1 MRFYVLAALASLVLA
16 AMSPTL
22 AQAAAGPSV
31 RDVVEFTS
39 IVLPHAHDLEAM
51 RQQTSPDG
59 TRAFIVTRRANVEAD
74 INHYEI
80 VVLNLAALR
89 LTERRPALPEVV
101 YAFDAA
107 ADNSAA
113 DPALAQVEWSDDR
126 TLVFR
131 AKIKDE
137 AFQVYQL
144 DLPTRRV
151 LQLTNSATPIVSF
164 AVSRDMKRLVYAAQV
179 ANHPLKDGTKS
190 IVVGNQSFWSV
201 MFGQQSLSLQA
212 RMYRFYVQDVGTG
225 QPPRPLGQP
234 FFEANSASPVVSI
247 SPDGRWA
254 VLPKYERDRTL
265 AWSRQYPALAERVKG
280 SGPGLRRD
288 PLGYFSGTTA
298 FTVRRMVAWRLDDA
312 REQSIVDAP
321 DDSEMAGGQFRRDR
335 VWLRSGESLVL
346 AGTYLPIEA
355 GIQPSLASHVIEY
368 WPESGHWRVVAKLNG
383 RLQSAVG
390 VGDRLEIV
398 DGDRQRQFQL
408 AEIGG
413 WKEVAPVPLAIK
425 APWRLDIREG
435 LNEPPDAVAIGP
447 KGETVRLTTL
457 NPQFDSKTWG
467 SMTNYSWRDAK
478 GRTWRGGLMLPNE
491 TALGKRLPLVI
502 QSYGYYPENFF
513 LEGPNSAVRGG
524 KSAFPGRAF
533 VREGVLVLAMSMSPS
548 GYAGKD
554 SIEQLRLFNEG
565 VRGAVDTLVKEGRVD
580 PARVGI
586 IGWSTTGEK
595 VLNLVT
601 FSDLPVRAATIADGD
616 ANTVFSYT
624 LTYGRSDSTW
634 AHKEVLNHGMLG
646 LATQARWVDADPSLN
661 TACVKTALRIET
673 YGRLVKNN
681 WDIYAL
687 LRRQYKPVEM
697 VVIPGGAHVLSTPSE
712 RMVSLQGNID
722 WFNFWLK
729 GEQRGTPVLAN
740 ETDASLKHQY
750 EAWQQ
755 MAELKKADDSRPRC
769 TLKTLG

>member
-1 MRFYVLAALASLVLA
+1 MRFYVLAALASVVLA
-16 AMSPTL
+16 ALSP
-22 AQAAAGPSV
+22 AVSQAADGPSV

-51 RQQTSPDG
+51 RRQTSPDG
-59 TRAFIVTRRANVEAD
+59 TRAFIVTRRANVD
-74 INHYEI
+74 TDTNRYEI
-80 VVLNLAALR
+80 VMLSLSARRLA
-89 LTERRPALPEVV
+89 ERRPAMPEVV

-107 ADNSAA
+107 VDNSAA

-131 AKIKDE
+131 AKIRDDI
-137 AFQVYQL
+137 FQVYQL
-144 DLPTRRV
+144 DLPTRKV
-151 LQLTNSATPIVSF
+151 VQLTNSATPIVSF
-164 AVSRDMKRLVYAAQV
+164 AVSHDMKRLVYASQV
-179 ANHPLKDGTKS
+179 PNPPMHEGAKS

-212 RMYRFYVQDVGTG
+212 RKYCFYVQDVGTG
-225 QPPRPLGQP
+225 QEPRALGQP

-247 SPDGRWA
+247 SPDGQWA

-265 AWSRQYPALAERVKG
+265 AWSRQYPALAELVKE
-280 SGPGLRRD
+280 SGPALRRD

-312 REQSIVDAP
+312 REQTIVDAP
-321 DDSEMAGGQFRRDR
+321 DGSEMAGGQFRRDR
-335 VWLRSGESLVL
+335 VWLRSGKSLVL
-346 AGTYLPIEA
+346 AGTYLPIQA
-355 GIQPSLASHVIEY
+355 GSKSSLAAHVIEY
-368 WPESGHWRVVAKLNG
+368 WPEVDRWRVIARLDG
-383 RLQSAVG
+383 RLQSAAL

-398 DGDRQRQFQL
+398 DGSKLRQF
-408 AEIGG
+408 ERKEGGG
-413 WKEVAPVPLAIK
+413 WDEVAPVALATNG
-425 APWRLDIREG
+425 PWRLDIRES

-447 KGETVRLTTL
+447 ENATVRLTTL
-457 NPQFDSKTWG
+457 NPQYDSKTWG
-467 SMTNYSWRDAK
+467 SMANYSWRDAK
-478 GRTWRGGLMLPNE
+478 GRTWRGGLMVPSD
-491 TALGKRLPLVI
+491 AAAARRLPLVI
-502 QSYGYYPENFF
+502 QSYGFYPENFF

-533 VREGVLVLAMSMSPS
+533 VKEGVLVLAMSMSPS
-548 GYAGKD
+548 GYVGKD
-554 SIEQLRLFNEG
+554 SVEQLRLFNEG

-601 FSDLPVRAATIADGD
+601 FSDLPIRAATVADGD
-616 ANTVFSYT
+616 ANTVFSYA

-646 LATQARWVDADPSLN
+646 LANQAKWVDADPSLN

-712 RMVSLQGNID
+712 RMISLQGNID
-722 WFNFWLK
+722 WFKFWLK
-729 GEQRGTPVLAN
+729 GEQRATPLLAT
-740 ETDASLKHQY
+740 ETEESLKAQY
-750 EAWQQ
+750 DAWRQ
-755 MAELKKADDSRPRC
+755 MADLKKADDGRPRC
-769 TLKTLG
+769 SLKTLG